1 MQKKRI
7 RCSTSLSPEPRRNEF
22 YASSGVIRNPE
33 PSRPDSAM
41 KTAFA
46 RGKITNVNAN
56 AVGGQTVMLTQRGQ
70 RKTVS
75 AYNADGLT
83 KWPTMLSVSHA
94 DPSSA

>member
-1 MQKKRI
+1 
-7 RCSTSLSPEPRRNEF
+7 
-22 YASSGVIRNPE
+22 
-33 PSRPDSAM
+33 M

-75 AYNADGLT
+75 AYNADGIT
-83 KWPTMLSVSHA
+83 KWPTMMIVSHA
-94 DPSSA
+94 DPSSARIAESVRAYADIATAMTSASTTLSNLAKFS